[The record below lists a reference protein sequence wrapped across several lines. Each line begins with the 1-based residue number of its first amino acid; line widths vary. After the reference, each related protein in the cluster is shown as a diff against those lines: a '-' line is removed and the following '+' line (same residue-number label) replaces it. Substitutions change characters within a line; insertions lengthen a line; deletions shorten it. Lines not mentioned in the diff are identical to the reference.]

1 MSSDFPGTKS
11 LSGLNDLNIF
21 PKIQKLS
28 KAKFSQFDRTR
39 GDKNKIFRTK
49 DISYFLQIFLK
60 INSNFDFPMKVSRN
74 ISTVLS
80 QSLYALL
87 GGVE

>member
-1 MSSDFPGTKS
+1 MTGGPLLLGTIS
-11 LSGLNDLNIF
+11 IDL
-21 PKIQKLS
+21 
-28 KAKFSQFDRTR
+28 AV
-39 GDKNKIFRTK
+39 
-49 DISYFLQIFLK
+49 ISYFLQIFLK
-60 INSNFDFPMKVSRN
+60 INSNFDFPTKVSRN